1 MANLIPTPTRFQ
13 PLIARL
19 SLLTLLAT
27 YSPTGFAEKKADLS
41 RLVVVGDSL
50 SAGFQNGSLLNIQ
63 QPHGYAS
70 LVASQARTML
80 PLPLIA
86 APGIPNVLTLVS
98 PGPPPIIVPA
108 LGTSTGRDNMFLQPM
123 DLAVPGA
130 NVQDALTTRP
140 TPAFSAITDVILGLP
155 GLLAGVSRS
164 QIEWAENLAPTTVL
178 VWLGNNDTLGVIFTG
193 DPSILTPV
201 ALFKTAYE
209 EVTHRLAATGAT
221 LVLANIPD
229 VTVIPYLTSAEKV
242 AAQTGLPLSQLG
254 LILGIHPGDFVTPDA
269 VPMIF
274 ARLADPSL
282 GPLPSNVVLDAAEVG
297 IVRMRI
303 NAYNEIIAAQA
314 QAKGAGLV
322 DIHQLLTRI
331 QAKGYEAGGQR
342 LTADFLGGIFSL
354 DGIHPTN
361 TGYGIVAN
369 AFIKELNQ
377 TFDAGIPPLSVEQI
391 QTTDPL
397 VLTDRNHSDSQQGHI
412 GRETVRSLRAVVLHQ

>member
-1 MANLIPTPTRFQ
+1 MTNLIPTPTRFQ

-19 SLLTLLAT
+19 SLFTLLAT
-27 YSPTGFAEKKADLS
+27 FSSTGFAEKKPDLS

-140 TPAFSAITDVILGLP
+140 TPAFTTYTDVVLGLP
-155 GLLAGVSRS
+155 GLLSGVSRS
-164 QIEWAENLAPTTVL
+164 QVEWAESLSPTTLL
-178 VWLGNNDTLGVIFTG
+178 VWLGNNDALAVIFTA
-193 DPSILTPV
+193 DPAILTPV

-209 EVTHRLAATGAT
+209 EVANRLAATGAT
-221 LVLANIPD
+221 LVFANIPD

-242 AAQTGLPLSQLG
+242 AAQTGLPLSVVG
-254 LILGIHPGDFVTPDA
+254 PILGISPGDFVTPDA
-269 VPMIF
+269 FPLIL

-282 GPLPSNVVLDAAEVG
+282 GSLPSHVVLDASEVS
-297 IVRMRI
+297 IVRTRI
-303 NAYNEIIAAQA
+303 DAYNEIIETQA
-314 QAKGAGLV
+314 RAKGAALV
-322 DIHQLLTRI
+322 DIHQLLTQI
-331 QAKGYEAGGQR
+331 QDKGFVTGGQR
-342 LTADFLGGIFSL
+342 MTADFLGGIFSL

-377 TFDAGIPPLSVEQI
+377 TFAAGIPPLSVEQI
-391 QTTDPL
+391 KKTDPL
-397 VLTDRNHSDSQQGHI
+397 VLADASRSTSPHGHI
-412 GRETVRSLRAVVLHQ
+412 SRDAVRSLRSVVLH